1 MAYPDAAAF
10 GNLTMLTS
18 LIDALDR
25 FNQFKGPD
33 PAGRRR
39 TEWTDHLGIGLPEE
53 GAGLDVVLKDL
64 EEWVVPNGVRNGH
77 PGFSGWVTTSPTTS
91 GTAAAL
97 ASTVAGSQRV
107 WVHAFNYLE
116 KLSLD
121 WLKELLDFP
130 SSWHGTYT
138 TGGSSANLIALGAAR
153 QWAVEQ
159 QGIDPS
165 MTGLPSHLK
174 WRIYTSSEV
183 HHVVNRAAA
192 ILGIGRRNVIGVP
205 VNGEGELDPDRLQER
220 IAADRKEGFLP
231 LAIVA
236 TAGTVNTGAIDP
248 IRRLRT
254 IADQES
260 TWLHVDGA
268 YGMFGILDDRVRD
281 RYDGVAEADSVA
293 LDPHKWLA
301 APVGNGVAMVRD
313 RDLMGRA
320 FTLEP
325 AAYLEGSMGQQTDV
339 ASPFDSFG
347 EIFHEF
353 NLDQSA
359 PSRGVQVWAILREI
373 GKRGMAERVVRHN
386 GYARHLASL
395 VAQDPHL
402 EQLAPVV
409 LSICCFRYIHPDLS
423 EEQLNALNR
432 EIVAR
437 LRAEG
442 DLVPSTT
449 MLQGKLA
456 IRPCYINPR
465 ARQSDVEQL
474 AYRCRTL
481 GDELAGEMNGPEPD
495 ERPRT

>member
-1 MAYPDAAAF
+1 MSYPDHAAF
-10 GNLTMLTS
+10 GDLSVLKE
-18 LIDALDR
+18 LLDALDQ
-25 FNQFKGPD
+25 FNQFEGPD
-33 PAGRRR
+33 PAGRRQAA
-39 TEWTDHLGIGLPEE
+39 WKAYLQSDLPRE
-53 GAGLDVVLKDL
+53 GAGIDAVLSDIQ
-64 EEWVVPNGVRNGH
+64 EWLIPNGLRNGH

-116 KLSLD
+116 SLSLE
-121 WLKELLDFP
+121 WLKQLFGFP
-130 SSWHGTYT
+130 DSWKGTYT
-138 TGGSSANLIALGAAR
+138 TGGSSANLICLGAAR

-159 QGIDPS
+159 QGFDPS
-165 MTGLPSHLK
+165 MTGLPEGLK
-174 WRIYTSSEV
+174 WRIYASSEV

-192 ILGIGRRNVIGVP
+192 ILGIGRRNVIGTP
-205 VNGEGELDPDRLQER
+205 VNDVGELDADQLRER
-220 IAADRKEGFLP
+220 IQSDRREGYLP
-231 LAIVA
+231 MAIVA

-248 IRRLRT
+248 IRTLRDLAT
-254 IADQES
+254 QEQ

-268 YGMFGILDDRVRD
+268 YGMFGILDERVAE

-313 RDLMGRA
+313 EGLLGRT

-325 AAYLEGSMGQQTDV
+325 AAYLEGSMEETPDV
-339 ASPFDSFG
+339 ESPFDSFG
-347 EIFHEF
+347 EVLHEF

-373 GKRGMAERVVRHN
+373 GKAGITDRVVRHN
-386 GYARHLASL
+386 EFARHLSERVQEHPL
-395 VAQDPHL
+395 L

-409 LSICCFRYIHPDLS
+409 LSICCFRFAPPDVPTDR
-423 EEQLNALNR
+423 LNELNR
-432 EIVAR
+432 RIMAR

-442 DLVPSTT
+442 DLVPSSTV
-449 MLQGKLA
+449 LGGRFA

-465 ARQSDVEQL
+465 TRQQDVDLLVERVVAIGTDL
-474 AYRCRTL
+474 K
-481 GDELAGEMNGPEPD
+481 PEFRESPA
-495 ERPRT
+495 